1 MKLALNSEAWARI
14 YSNLR
19 EEFCK
24 RHRRASR
31 DREEIRQ
38 FLKQY
43 GVIIKREPFSQRW
56 ESVEIVLEDEELTV
70 FLLTW
75 A

>member
-19 EEFCK
+19 EEFYK
-24 RHRRASR
+24 RHHVSAN
-31 DREEIRQ
+31 REEIRE
-38 FLKQY
+38 FLEEY
-43 GVIIKREPFSQRW
+43 GVMIKTEPFSQRW

>member
-19 EEFCK
+19 EEFYK
-24 RHRRASR
+24 RHRRAS
-31 DREEIRQ
+31 REEIRQ

-56 ESVEIVLEDEELTV
+56 ESVEIVLDEEELTL
-70 FLLTW
+70 FLLRW
-75 A
+75 V

>member
-1 MKLALNSEAWARI
+1 MKLALNSEVWARI

-19 EEFCK
+19 EEFYK
-24 RHRRASR
+24 RHRQAS
-31 DREEIRQ
+31 REEIRW

-56 ESVEIVLEDEELTV
+56 ESVEIVLDEEELTI